1 MRGLA
6 SIPIAPWPDG
16 FLPLLF
22 QAAVPWPDA
31 GFLFPENLTI
41 RSKLTLE
48 EAGLRVKSQS
58 GDLPVACGAAFA
70 HDVAARR
77 AIGMHMSVNKKRDP
91 GDKTTRIQEANRRI
105 ILEAALEVFSAYGF
119 RGTTI
124 DQIAEKAGMS
134 KPNLLYYF
142 KRKQDIYV
150 SVLEETL
157 EEWLKPLHELDSQG
171 DPVEELRRY
180 ITRKIEMSASKP
192 EASRLFANEILHG
205 APAIKSFLQ
214 TSLKKLV
221 DEKSAVIRQWVSQG
235 RLAPIDPYHLIFM
248 IWATTQHYADFD
260 VQVRAI
266 LGNQVDKPGFTGQ
279 AAQAVLSLILNG
291 IKVR

>member
-1 MRGLA
+1 MDVTVNTRK
-6 SIPIAPWPDG
+6 
-16 FLPLLF
+16 
-22 QAAVPWPDA
+22 DA
-31 GFLFPENLTI
+31 G
-41 RSKLTLE
+41 
-48 EAGLRVKSQS
+48 
-58 GDLPVACGAAFA
+58 
-70 HDVAARR
+70 
-77 AIGMHMSVNKKRDP
+77 
-91 GDKTTRIQEANRRI
+91 DKPTRIQEINRRI
-105 ILEAALEVFSAYGF
+105 ILEAALDVFSAYGF
-119 RGTTI
+119 RGSTI
-124 DQIAEKAGMS
+124 DQIAEKSGMS

-150 SVLEETL
+150 AVLEETL
-157 EEWLKPLHELDSQG
+157 EEWLQPLHDLKPDG

-180 ITRKIEMSASKP
+180 ISRKIDMSAKRP

-205 APAIKSFLQ
+205 APAIKSFLG

-221 DEKSAVIRQWVSQG
+221 DEKASVIRQWVSEG

-266 LGNQVDKPGFTGQ
+266 LGAQVDRTGFAEQ
-279 AAQAVLSLILNG
+279 SAQAVLSLILNG

>member
-1 MRGLA
+1 MDM
-6 SIPIAPWPDG
+6 S
-16 FLPLLF
+16 
-22 QAAVPWPDA
+22 AA
-31 GFLFPENLTI
+31 
-41 RSKLTLE
+41 
-48 EAGLRVKSQS
+48 
-58 GDLPVACGAAFA
+58 
-70 HDVAARR
+70 
-77 AIGMHMSVNKKRDP
+77 KKRDA

-105 ILEAALEVFSAYGF
+105 ILEAALDVFSTYGF
-119 RGTTI
+119 RGSTI

-157 EEWLKPLHELDSQG
+157 EEWLRPLHELDPLG

-180 ITRKIEMSASKP
+180 ITRKIEMSAKKP

-205 APAIKSFLQ
+205 APAIEGFLS

-221 DEKSAVIRQWVSQG
+221 DEKSAVIREWVSQG

-266 LGNQVDKPGFTGQ
+266 LGTQIDRPGFSGQ
-279 AAQAVLSLILNG
+279 VAQAVLTLVLNG
-291 IKVR
+291 VRPR